1 MYSGWG
7 KTTLKHEIGL
17 WQLIRTRGIIHGT
30 KPKHSSNV
38 RRFSLK
44 RPLCRLKTLLSGG
57 RKKIKNPTGTKTK
70 TIIRFALKKT
80 VPLTNLVRKSDK
92 NKHHASHM
100 NEEIEFH
107 MLHIPSKPP
116 QFWSAD
122 FLQNDPLFTSNAGF
136 NLIEGSSNETLV
148 MHILR
153 SVDNNEAKSYL
164 TFKYCLPTSLLIS
177 YVETIFN
184 HWSGE
189 VGKSGVRLHRILTC
203 ISGEINIWM

>member
-148 MHILR
+148 LETLFSKNFIAMGVMGRICNASHASTKRGNR
-153 SVDNNEAKSYL
+153 SAVPLMESRFRAFSCVREYR
-164 TFKYCLPTSLLIS
+164 CLVSP
-177 YVETIFN
+177 N
-184 HWSGE
+184 
-189 VGKSGVRLHRILTC
+189 
-203 ISGEINIWM
+203 

>member
-57 RKKIKNPTGTKTK
+57 RRKIKNPTGTKTK

-122 FLQNDPLFTSNAGF
+122 FLQNYPLFTSNAGF

-148 MHILR
+148 RYMWQGYAWFFSHFGHKDGMAFAL
-153 SVDNNEAKSYL
+153 
-164 TFKYCLPTSLLIS
+164 
-177 YVETIFN
+177 
-184 HWSGE
+184 
-189 VGKSGVRLHRILTC
+189 
-203 ISGEINIWM
+203 